1 MNQSLNKDLIVKSE
15 SKITAHNVRL
25 QDSSH
30 SHININES
38 WRYCCIVLKFYNET
52 RTSAGRCLAIVSTTI
67 ADDPV
72 DGDGNDVG
80 DAGEV
85 DDDDD

>member
-1 MNQSLNKDLIVKSE
+1 M
-15 SKITAHNVRL
+15 
-25 QDSSH
+25 
-30 SHININES
+30 
-38 WRYCCIVLKFYNET
+38 
-52 RTSAGRCLAIVSTTI
+52 RTSTGCCLAIVSTST

-72 DGDGNDVG
+72 NGDGDGNDVG